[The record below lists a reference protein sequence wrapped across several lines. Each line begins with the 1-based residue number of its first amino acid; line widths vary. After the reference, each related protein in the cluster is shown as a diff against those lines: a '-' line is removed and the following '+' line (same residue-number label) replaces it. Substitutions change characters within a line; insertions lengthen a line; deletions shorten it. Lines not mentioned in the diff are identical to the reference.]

1 MFYTFIKRKRDAWFA
16 SESCTV
22 QALIDYMK
30 RKGALRD
37 VQIDAIR
44 TYLFLKIAGGN
55 RSLYTLL
62 TTGFF
67 NSYTDAYLD
76 ELPLS
81 VVARNHLKE
90 NPSALALYE
99 FANIPDSEGNPQ
111 APNLKEALEKTPDA
125 VDSRGVLRQILADL
139 VIPSIFSTCRWGLAR
154 RISWRH
160 SSTWICISR

>member
-62 TTGFF
+62 TTGFSIPIPMHIWMSSRF
-67 NSYTDAYLD
+67 
-76 ELPLS
+76 PL
-81 VVARNHLKE
+81 
-90 NPSALALYE
+90 
-99 FANIPDSEGNPQ
+99 
-111 APNLKEALEKTPDA
+111 
-125 VDSRGVLRQILADL
+125 LRAI
-139 VIPSIFSTCRWGLAR
+139 I
-154 RISWRH
+154 
-160 SSTWICISR
+160 